1 MGDFYELFFEDAKI
15 AASALD
21 IALTKRGKHNDEDIP
36 MCGVPHHSAESYI
49 FSLINKGF
57 RVAICEQMESP
68 EEAKK
73 RGYKAVVKR
82 EVVRLVTPGTLTEDN
97 LLDARKSNYLAA
109 YSVIQNDASIS
120 WVDIS
125 TGSFYISSVQSGKL
139 GSELARLSPTEIL
152 LSSELAEEHR
162 NLAEELG
169 ISVTELG
176 SSSFDSSS
184 AKERI
189 KKTFDIETIDG
200 LGSFT
205 RAEMSSM
212 GAIIEY
218 LRVTQKGKSPL
229 LSRPRREL
237 KNTYMSI
244 DTATRKNLE
253 LTRGLSSGNKNG
265 SLLSVIDHT
274 LTSGGARLLE
284 KRISAP
290 STILEEIEKR
300 LACVDF
306 MIGDESLS
314 SNLKSE
320 LRKVPDLDR
329 SLSRIA
335 LDRAGPRD
343 LVAIRTGLRQS
354 LIVSKTLAKPDIP
367 ELIREKSSIFP
378 RTNKTFR
385 IA

>member
-1 MGDFYELFFEDAKI
+1 MY
-15 AASALD
+15 
-21 IALTKRGKHNDEDIP
+21 KR
-36 MCGVPHHSAESYI
+36 
-49 FSLINKGF
+49 
-57 RVAICEQMESP
+57 Q
-68 EEAKK
+68 
-73 RGYKAVVKR
+73 
-82 EVVRLVTPGTLTEDN
+82 
-97 LLDARKSNYLAA
+97 A

-125 TGSFYISSVQSGKL
+125 TGSFYISSVKSGKL

-184 AKERI
+184 ARERI
-189 KKTFDIETIDG
+189 KKTFNIETIDG

-205 RAEMSSM
+205 RAEISSM

-237 KNTYMSI
+237 NNTYMSI

-290 STILEEIEKR
+290 STILE
-300 LACVDF
+300 L
-306 MIGDESLS
+306 
-314 SNLKSE
+314 
-320 LRKVPDLDR
+320 
-329 SLSRIA
+329 
-335 LDRAGPRD
+335 
-343 LVAIRTGLRQS
+343 S
-354 LIVSKTLAKPDIP
+354 LIHI
-367 ELIREKSSIFP
+367 
-378 RTNKTFR
+378 
-385 IA
+385 